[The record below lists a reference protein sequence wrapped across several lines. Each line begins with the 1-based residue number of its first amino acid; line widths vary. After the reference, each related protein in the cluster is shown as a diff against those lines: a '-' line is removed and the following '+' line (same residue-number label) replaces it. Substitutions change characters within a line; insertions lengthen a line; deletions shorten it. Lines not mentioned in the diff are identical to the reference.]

1 MNKIF
6 IEIGSCDFDTNL
18 PLIIKGGW
26 KGIMCEPSP
35 QYFNNLSNQAKDI
48 ENRENLFLENIAI
61 SDYDGKI
68 KFGCVKDMGKPGTI
82 NGWIRGISSVLA
94 DNHKGERMFDID
106 KNKPLLEKVIDVQ
119 CMTLDSL
126 IDKYGYTY
134 ITYLKIDTEG
144 HELNIL
150 ESYSWNIKPL
160 IIKVEH
166 SHINDI
172 YAREFLESKGYLV
185 YTEATNLYG
194 VL

>member
-6 IEIGSCDFDTNL
+6 IEIGSCDFGTNL
-18 PLIIKGGW
+18 SLIDKGGW
-26 KGIMCEPSP
+26 EGIMCEPAP

-48 ENRENLFLENIAI
+48 KNRENLSLENIAI

-68 KFGCVKDMGKPGTI
+68 SFGCVKDMGEPGTK

-106 KNKPLLEKVIDVQ
+106 KNKPLLEKVIDVE

-126 IDKYGYTY
+126 IAKYKYKY
-134 ITYLKIDTEG
+134 ITYLKVDTEG

-160 IIKVEH
+160 MIKVEH
-166 SHINDI
+166 SHIDHI
-172 YAREFLESKGYLV
+172 YTREFLESKGYLV

-194 VL
+194 IL